1 MQARGGIKQHQIRFA
16 RHETRFRNLPILA
29 INCLHN
35 KPIFTN
41 TFSKPGWSSQ
51 TLVQNQDDLHKHFFK
66 SRMTFTNTFFKNR
79 MTFTNTF
86 SKTGRFSHTLS
97 HNQTNFHKHY
107 LTTNPFSQPPHFP
120 NRPILKTCLGYHPI
134 FPFRS
139 SRGEVFKRLLL
150 IVPMQRVVLF
160 VGQKIDRQQGMTPT
174 KPHEA
179 RGMLEIATQ
188 QLKNILSW
196 CTGSFVASQWNVQC
210 FSQVNISIGNKDWPL
225 LSLTSQKEC

>member
-1 MQARGGIKQHQIRFA
+1 M
-16 RHETRFRNLPILA
+16 
-29 INCLHN
+29 
-35 KPIFTN
+35 IFTN
-41 TFSKPGWSSQ
+41 TCSKPGRPSQ
-51 TLVQNQDDLHKHFFK
+51 ALFQIQDDLHKHL
-66 SRMTFTNTFFKNR
+66 FKNR

-188 QLKNILSW
+188 QLKNILS
-196 CTGSFVASQWNVQC
+196 
-210 FSQVNISIGNKDWPL
+210 
-225 LSLTSQKEC
+225 

>member
-1 MQARGGIKQHQIRFA
+1 M
-16 RHETRFRNLPILA
+16 L
-29 INCLHN
+29 
-35 KPIFTN
+35 FTN
-41 TFSKPGWSSQ
+41 TCSKPGRPSQ
-51 TLVQNQDDLHKHFFK
+51 ALFQIQDDLHKHL
-66 SRMTFTNTFFKNR
+66 FKNR

-160 VGQKIDRQQGMTPT
+160 VGQKIDRQQGTTPT

-179 RGMLEIATQ
+179 KGTLEIVTPRQ
-188 QLKNILSW
+188 TNILKICIDRSLRNQLSIV
-196 CTGSFVASQWNVQC
+196 CTTVTLFVGQ
-210 FSQVNISIGNKDWPL
+210 NIEGQPAKTL
-225 LSLTSQKEC
+225 HRHH